1 MTNLRQNKAKKN
13 LNDGKIVSVPM
24 GPLNGDLIEQFWTSG
39 LRCNVVRR

>member
-24 GPLNGDLIEQFWTSG
+24 GPLNGDLIEHFGG
-39 LRCNVVRR
+39 LTESDICT